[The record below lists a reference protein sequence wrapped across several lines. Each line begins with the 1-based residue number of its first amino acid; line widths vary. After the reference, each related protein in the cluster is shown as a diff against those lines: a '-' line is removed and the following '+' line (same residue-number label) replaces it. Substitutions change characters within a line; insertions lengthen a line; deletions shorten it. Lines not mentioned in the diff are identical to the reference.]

1 MKKVTISAKT
11 LDEAITKGCAELGV
25 GMDEVD
31 FNIVDEGGLFKKMQV
46 EITVK
51 EDTADASVLKTE
63 IEAEPAPVTEKPA
76 KAAEPK
82 AKAKKAAAKP
92 ADVEEFEIVGKAKPA
107 KAATPRPVTEFDANC
122 PKFTKTLAFAQEFFR
137 LMGDNLTVT
146 TTHDDQEFTILVDGE
161 DVSRLIGKSGKTM
174 AAINTIVAAIGINTH
189 CGEPRRVVVDIANYR
204 EKRRESLIAL
214 AKRKAEYVKTSG
226 RSVKLEPMPARER
239 VIVHTA
245 LQDVEGVITQS
256 EGVEPHRFLVIKPG
270 AR

>member
-1 MKKVTISAKT
+1 MNKVVISAKT

-25 GMDEVD
+25 SMADVD
-31 FNIVDEGGLFKKMQV
+31 FNILDAGGMFKKMQV
-46 EITVK
+46 EISLK
-51 EDTADASVLKTE
+51 ADAVTPSPLKTE
-63 IEAEPAPVTEKPA
+63 VEPEPAPENQSNAPVTA
-76 KAAEPK
+76 HTL
-82 AKAKKAAAKP
+82 P
-92 ADVEEFEIVGKAKPA
+92 ADHATPAVEEFEIGGKTQPA
-107 KAATPRPVTEFDANC
+107 KAAKTPRPVTEFDANC

-146 TTHDDQEFTILVDGE
+146 TAHDDQEFTILVDGD
-161 DVSRLIGKSGKTM
+161 DVSRLIGKNGKTL
-174 AAINTIVAAIGINTH
+174 AAINTIVASIGINTH

-226 RSVKLEPMPARER
+226 HAVKLEPMPARER
-239 VIVHTA
+239 VIVHLA
-245 LQDVEGVITQS
+245 LQDVEGIITQS

>member
-25 GMDEVD
+25 AIDEVD
-31 FNIVDEGGLFKKMQV
+31 FNVVDEGGMFKKMQV

-51 EDTADASVLKTE
+51 EDVAAEPVLKTE
-63 IEAEPAPVTEKPA
+63 VEPEPAPEPTKPTKTA
-76 KAAEPK
+76 T
-82 AKAKKAAAKP
+82 KKTATP
-92 ADVEEFEIVGKAKPA
+92 AVEEFEIVGKAKPT
-107 KAATPRPVTEFDANC
+107 KAAPRPVTEFDENC
-122 PKFTKTLAFAQEFFR
+122 PKFTKTLAFAKEFFR
-137 LMGDNLTVT
+137 LIGDNLTVT
-146 TTHDDQEFTILVDGE
+146 TAHDDQEFTILVDGE
-161 DVSRLIGKSGKTM
+161 DVSRLIGKNGKTM

-189 CGEPRRVVVDIANYR
+189 SGEPRRVVVDIAHYR

-214 AKRKAEYVKTSG
+214 AKRKAEFVKTSG

-239 VIVHTA
+239 VIVHMA
-245 LQDVEGVITQS
+245 LQDVEGIITQS

>member
-1 MKKVTISAKT
+1 MKTITVSAKT

-25 GMDEVD
+25 GIDEVD
-31 FNIVDEGGLFKKMQV
+31 FNVVDEGGLFKKMQV

-51 EDTADASVLKTE
+51 EDAAAPVLKPAVE
-63 IEAEPAPVTEKPA
+63 VDPAPVAEKPA
-76 KAAEPK
+76 KAATA
-82 AKAKKAAAKP
+82 AKTKKAAAKQP
-92 ADVEEFEIVGKAKPA
+92 DVEEFEIVGKAKPA
-107 KAATPRPVTEFDANC
+107 KTATPRPVTEFDPNC
-122 PKFTKTLAFAQEFFR
+122 PKFTKTLAFAEEFFR

-146 TTHDDQEFTILVDGE
+146 TTHDDQEFAILVDGE
-161 DVSRLIGKSGKTM
+161 DVSRLIGKGGKTM

-189 CGEPRRVVVDIANYR
+189 SGEPRRVVVDIANYR